1 MDIEHC
7 DWVLGLLDTNQ
18 EYISSFVYAQIVFQ
32 SSKVNIQE
40 FMRRVSHLNNI
51 NLIKSCTFCYLV
63 KWYFDI
69 PTNSHIC
76 NQFGPMGLWWKR
88 YVYFGRMK
96 KRCYFVC
103 LFVVNQDKSSRE
115 VIGKPWAANRP
126 QISCVSNISRRSW
139 LRRPLSA
146 DFLRQYSKFY
156 FAYQSA
162 LNHAW
167 FSWVSASQRG
177 GRRLPWWSVAD
188 LWCLVF
194 WPVAW
199 CIIPAISAKY
209 NLEKTC
215 FQVMNSTS
223 YHELWILIRW
233 FILVNSLTWFWQQ
246 CFLKLLSIS

>member
-51 NLIKSCTFCYLV
+51 NLIKSCAFCYLV

-69 PTNSHIC
+69 PMNSHIC

-103 LFVVNQDKSSRE
+103 LSLIKISPQEKWLVNPGQLTVHKYL
-115 VIGKPWAANRP
+115 VF
-126 QISCVSNISRRSW
+126 QISAEDHDWGDLCLRIS
-139 LRRPLSA
+139 
-146 DFLRQYSKFY
+146 
-156 FAYQSA
+156 
-162 LNHAW
+162 
-167 FSWVSASQRG
+167 
-177 GRRLPWWSVAD
+177 
-188 LWCLVF
+188 
-194 WPVAW
+194 
-199 CIIPAISAKY
+199 
-209 NLEKTC
+209 
-215 FQVMNSTS
+215 
-223 YHELWILIRW
+223 
-233 FILVNSLTWFWQQ
+233 
-246 CFLKLLSIS
+246 